1 VAAIHTICPI
11 RREGGITMA
20 AGNTYESIATQT
32 LGSAAAS
39 VTFSSIS
46 GSYTDLVFIG
56 QIKGTAATFLNLQF
70 NGDTASNYSR
80 VVLAGNGTVA
90 ASELRST
97 RTAINTDYFQTIQT
111 NFNYITTINIM
122 NYSNSTTYKTVL
134 CRPDNAANGTGATV
148 GLWRSTS
155 AITSVTL
162 LADGNSFDI
171 GTTFSLYGIKAA

>member
-1 VAAIHTICPI
+1 
-11 RREGGITMA
+11 MA

-32 LGSAAAS
+32 LGSAAAT

-46 GSYTDLVFIG
+46 GSYTDLVLIG
-56 QIKGTAATFLNLQF
+56 QIKGTASTFLNLQF

-80 VVLAGNGTVA
+80 VVLAGQGTVA
-90 ASELRST
+90 ASELRSN

-111 NFNYITTINIM
+111 NFNYITRINIM